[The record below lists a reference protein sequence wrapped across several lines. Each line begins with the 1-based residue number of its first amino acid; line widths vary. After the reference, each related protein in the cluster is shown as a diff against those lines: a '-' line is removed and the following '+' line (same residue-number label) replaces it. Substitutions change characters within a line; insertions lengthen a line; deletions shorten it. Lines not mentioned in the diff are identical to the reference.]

1 LESVALLRH
10 ANLFVGS
17 NSCPLN
23 LAAASQTE
31 AFGLF
36 GNTPVLTY
44 SNYIHAV
51 VPEGGPSADAI
62 APYLDLRKQ
71 P

>member
-10 ANLFVGS
+10 ANLFFGS
-17 NSCPLN
+17 NSGPLN

-51 VPEGGPSADAI
+51 VPEG
-62 APYLDLRKQ
+62 DLPPTAWGAFCQRTC
-71 P
+71 